1 MSRSKEEALAAGV
14 KIAETKHHMKRR
26 RPWHNYRHKGT
37 YMLTI
42 AVEGRLP
49 LLGKLKM
56 EPSSQESS
64 ADGISA
70 SVELTPLGKVIR
82 DEEVQK
88 ISACFKMVEV
98 WKLCI
103 MPDHIHMILRVT
115 EDLPEGKHLGQ
126 IVAGFKG
133 GCSRAWWR
141 LSEIPA
147 ADASGRE
154 ATAADAPGREA
165 TAADAS
171 GREAT
176 AADAPGREATAAD
189 APGRGAI
196 TADAPGREAI
206 AADAPGRE
214 AIAADAPGRGAS
226 PADAPGR
233 GASLAAALPATT
245 LPAAFA
251 PLPAASAA
259 GKKPSLFES
268 GYNDQILLNDGQL
281 DNWKHYLD
289 DNPRRLAIKRLHPDY
304 FTVTHH
310 ADIAEWHCQIV
321 GNRFLLGIPDKVA
334 VIVHRGYSDAEFAD
348 YKQKWLACGE
358 AGGVLVSASI
368 ATREKEVMREAMNR
382 GYRLILVRENGFPPM
397 YKPAGESFD
406 ACSDGRLLQVSPWPY
421 HMERRTIS
429 REQCLILNRLVTAIV
444 EGR

>member
-147 ADASGRE
+147 ADA
-154 ATAADAPGREA
+154 
-165 TAADAS
+165 
-171 GREAT
+171 
-176 AADAPGREATAAD
+176 
-189 APGRGAI
+189 
-196 TADAPGREAI
+196 PGREAI

-214 AIAADAPGRGAS
+214 AIAADASGREAS
-226 PADAPGR
+226 PAA
-233 GASLAAALPATT
+233 T

-429 REQCLILNRLVTAIV
+429 REQCLILNRLVMAIV

>member
-133 GCSRAWWR
+133 GCSRAWRR
-141 LSEIPA
+141 LSETPA
-147 ADASGRE
+147 ADA
-154 ATAADAPGREA
+154 P
-165 TAADAS
+165 

-189 APGRGAI
+189 APGRGA
-196 TADAPGREAI
+196 
-206 AADAPGRE
+206 
-214 AIAADAPGRGAS
+214 S
-226 PADAPGR
+226 P
-233 GASLAAALPATT
+233 AAALPANT

-429 REQCLILNRLVTAIV
+429 REQCLILNRLVMAIV

>member
-141 LSEIPA
+141 LSETP
-147 ADASGRE
+147 
-154 ATAADAPGREA
+154 AADAPGREA
-165 TAADAS
+165 TA
-171 GREAT
+171 
-176 AADAPGREATAAD
+176 
-189 APGRGAI
+189 
-196 TADAPGREAI
+196 
-206 AADAPGRE
+206 
-214 AIAADAPGRGAS
+214 
-226 PADAPGR
+226 ADAPGR

-429 REQCLILNRLVTAIV
+429 REQCLILNRLVMAIV